1 MLGKTS
7 ISAIRSLLFLAGQN
21 LQEPWSPRR
30 LAEEIGESPTYLAK
44 VLRHLVKAGL
54 LDSEKGVKG
63 GVRLIRPAASIRLLD
78 IVEACQGTVV
88 GDYCKS
94 AAGPAAPCAFHRAA
108 VELHQAITGVLG
120 KWTLADLLAGPFS
133 AKGASCLMAG
143 VPQPLVALPR
153 YEASNRR
160 T

>member
-7 ISAIRSLLFLAGQN
+7 ISAIRSLLFLAGQD
-21 LQEPWSPRR
+21 LREPWSPRR
-30 LAEEIGESPTYLAK
+30 LAEEIGESPSYLAK

-63 GVRLIRPAASIRLLD
+63 GVRLVRPAATIRLLD

-88 GDYCKS
+88 GDYCK
-94 AAGPAAPCAFHRAA
+94 ATGLPARPCAFHQAA

-120 KWTLADLLAGPFS
+120 KWTLEDLLAGPFS
-133 AKGASCLMAG
+133 PKGATCLMSG
-143 VPQPLVALPR
+143 VPQPLVPLR
-153 YEASNRR
+153 YDSSKSFA
-160 T
+160 